1 MNCTTIE
8 DYFSDYLEDSLPAK
22 LRQSVTD
29 HLRTCP
35 NCQREFDRFQQSVAA
50 LQQLPEIEP
59 SAFFDTDLQI
69 QLVLIETMP
78 PPEKVTILDQ
88 VVGKFWQLMGSRRW
102 AVSIVLVFVLIAV
115 YLMAT
120 RIGVALVSSSE
131 KQSNSQV
138 QSVEQRGLITE
149 DSDSF
154 PFSSDSMFDPA
165 VEIQQNYVFPIVTY
179 SALSTGG
186 RL

>member
-8 DYFSDYLEDSLPAK
+8 DHFSDYLEDSLPAK
-22 LRQSVTD
+22 RRQSVTD

-88 VVGKFWQLMGSRRW
+88 VVGKFWQLMGSWRW
-102 AVSIVLVFVLIAV
+102 AVSIVFGLCLDRCLFDGYPYWCGSSFVFRKAIRFSG
-115 YLMAT
+115 T
-120 RIGVALVSSSE
+120 VSRAE
-131 KQSNSQV
+131 
-138 QSVEQRGLITE
+138 R
-149 DSDSF
+149 SD
-154 PFSSDSMFDPA
+154 
-165 VEIQQNYVFPIVTY
+165 Y
-179 SALSTGG
+179 
-186 RL
+186 

>member
-1 MNCTTIE
+1 MSCTTIE
-8 DYFSDYLEDSLPAK
+8 DNFSDYLEDSLPAK
-22 LRQSVTD
+22 LRQSVAD
-29 HLRTCP
+29 HLRSCP
-35 NCQREFDRFQQSVAA
+35 NCQREFDLFQQSVSA

-69 QLVLIETMP
+69 QLALTEMMP
-78 PPEKVTILDQ
+78 PPERVPILDQ
-88 VVGKFWQLMGSRRW
+88 VGGKFWQLIGSWRW
-102 AVSIVLVFVLIAV
+102 VVSTVLAFVVIAV

-120 RIGVALVSSSE
+120 RIDVVLVSSSE
-131 KQSNSQV
+131 KQSNPQV
-138 QSVEQRGLITE
+138 QSIEKRDLVDE

-165 VEIQQNYVFPIVTY
+165 VEIQQNYVFPTVTY